1 MFRSYFII
9 AFRYIIRNK
18 IQSVIQIVSLA
29 IGTTAII
36 LIGLYVD
43 HELSCDTFNEKI
55 DRIYRLE
62 YGENAGQASAIGHE
76 IKENFPEVDNV
87 VRMLNWG
94 GDELARIRYISD
106 QGNESERKI
115 ELKSKYIACDSTV
128 FDVFTFPF
136 IQGDPASA
144 LRDPNSVVL
153 TEHTAREIF
162 GSKDPIGEGLWIGGF
177 SDNPLY
183 TVTGVIHDIEN
194 FHIDIDILLSI
205 VSLRVDSIMGKN
217 GLNSYQSGNA
227 FITYLLLPNHDD
239 VSKGDYKVT
248 PKHESMASLN

>member
-18 IQSVIQIVSLA
+18 IQSVIQIASLA
-29 IGTTAII
+29 IGITAII

-43 HELSCDTFNEKI
+43 HELSYDKFNEKI

-62 YGENAGQASAIGHE
+62 YGEFPGQQSAIGHQ

-87 VRMLNWG
+87 VRMLRWA
-94 GDELARIRYISD
+94 GDKPARIRYISD
-106 QGNESERKI
+106 QGKEPERKI
-115 ELKSKYIACDSTV
+115 ELKSQYIGCDSTV

-136 IQGDPASA
+136 IQGDPESA
-144 LRDPNSVVL
+144 LRDPFSVVL

-162 GSKDPIGEGLWIGGF
+162 GSKDPVGEGLWIYGLT
-177 SDNPLY
+177 DYKLY
-183 TVTGVIHDIEN
+183 TVTGVIHDVKN

-205 VSLRVDSIMGKN
+205 VSVRGDSTIVKN
-217 GLNSYQSGNA
+217 VLNSY
-227 FITYLLLPNHDD
+227 
-239 VSKGDYKVT
+239 
-248 PKHESMASLN
+248 